1 VHGAADKTVDDP
13 GGGVMIRTTAL
24 VAFLSL
30 ALLSTA
36 DARLAISA
44 NDGKQILA
52 GEAEGRTP
60 DSISVIDLSATPK
73 VIGTLDIPAAMIGPP
88 NAVAVSGD
96 ESFAIVTA
104 AQKFLPDDPQHPAA
118 ADRVSVIDLRDPAH
132 PRLLQSLAA
141 GADASGVALNRAG
154 TLALVA
160 AKAANAIFV
169 FTVRGNHLS
178 PAGRIALGDHTAPT
192 DVVFAPDGRHAYAVT
207 WDAGK
212 VMELAIEGA
221 RVTLTGKDVVTGRQ
235 SYGAVVTPDNAWL
248 INTNVGGAA
257 TGADHTGTLAMV
269 NLKTHSLALSLPVGR
284 TPEHVSLSPDG
295 KYAALVLANGAATSK
310 LDPKYAAVTG
320 LLKVFAVGPGTLTP
334 VTQAPSCHWAQG
346 AAWRDDG
353 HVLLQQCAAER
364 EIQVFRFDGKSLVQD
379 KSATMM
385 FQSRPG
391 SIATHLSR

>member
-1 VHGAADKTVDDP
+1 MMVRRASMA
-13 GGGVMIRTTAL
+13 IL
-24 VAFLSL
+24 LSL
-30 ALLSTA
+30 ALLSPA

-73 VIGTLDIPAAMIGPP
+73 VIGTLDVPAAMIGPP
-88 NAVAVSGD
+88 NAVAVAPD

-104 AQKFLPDDPQHPAA
+104 AQKFDPADPQHPAA
-118 ADRVSVIDLRDPAH
+118 DDRVSVIDLRDPAH

-141 GADASGVALNRAG
+141 GAGASGVALNHAG

-160 AKAANAIFV
+160 AKGANAVFA

-178 PAGRIALGDHTAPT
+178 LAGRIDLGEGTAPT

-257 TGADHTGTLAMV
+257 TGTDHTGTLTMV

-310 LDPKYAAVTG
+310 LDPKYAGVTG
-320 LLKVFAVGPGTLTP
+320 LLEVFAVGPGTLTP
-334 VTQAPSCHWAQG
+334 VAQAPSCHWAQG
-346 AAWRDDG
+346 AAWGDDG

-364 EIQVFRFDGKSLVQD
+364 EIQVFRFDGASLVQD
-379 KSATMM
+379 RAATMT

-391 SIATHLSR
+391 AIATHLSR

>member
-1 VHGAADKTVDDP
+1 MMVRRASMA
-13 GGGVMIRTTAL
+13 IL
-24 VAFLSL
+24 LSL
-30 ALLSTA
+30 ALLSPA

-73 VIGTLDIPAAMIGPP
+73 VIGTLDVPAAMIGPP
-88 NAVAVSGD
+88 NAVAVAPD

-104 AQKFLPDDPQHPAA
+104 AQKFDPADPQHPAA
-118 ADRVSVIDLRDPAH
+118 DDRVSVIDLRDPAH

-141 GADASGVALNRAG
+141 GAGASGVALNHAG

-160 AKAANAIFV
+160 AKGANAVFA

-178 PAGRIALGDHTAPT
+178 LAGRIDLGEGTAPT

-257 TGADHTGTLAMV
+257 TGTDHTGTLTMV

-320 LLKVFAVGPGTLTP
+320 QLKVFAVGPGTLTP
-334 VTQAPSCHWAQG
+334 VAQAPSCHWAQG
-346 AAWRDDG
+346 AAWGDDG

-364 EIQVFRFDGKSLVQD
+364 EIQVFRFDGASLVQD
-379 KSATMM
+379 RAATMT

-391 SIATHLSR
+391 AIATHLSR